1 MQSEDSD
8 SMGNNSSSMASST
21 GGPAGIGCV
30 SSTED
35 GENSLASFDG
45 LINGIPSMEQH
56 DTIMLLN
63 DSSNDSDTDDTTT
76 GGRHVVI
83 KKPLMLADLLEKK
96 VDRDPPIING
106 ILSKELRIGDKGLQ
120 LVENHIDKVLG
131 SADVP
136 LIQGGPIID
145 QVDGA
150 SDDKPEPPKSSKK
163 RPAAEDQQS
172 SEMQQP
178 KKLQRIGIIAQSPPL
193 NDNSSNSNDND
204 DLHSSNSG
212 TVSTAAAKL
221 FADFAADILEDEDED
236 YENDGIIPAAPPRGN
251 QQKPAAEQEEQ
262 APTTTKTLQ
271 QAAAQQRQQIIVSQS
286 SGAAQTSN
294 VMSGGG
300 GMILASGTQLKT
312 SLGQTV
318 IVQNSQQVV
327 SRSPVQA
334 QSSQQQVIMQQGSSG
349 QILLSQGGG
358 GQLGQ
363 MQLVATGQ
371 PGGQPTQYV
380 IQTTSGTGA
389 QNFVVAQPQT
399 TVLHGQQQTV
409 LVAQTAQQV
418 GKTIIIL
425 QPTQVQQ
432 MQQQMQQVQQHVQ
445 KVVMGPHGQ
454 QMVVTTP
461 VTRTSTITTTQGT
474 ITLSAAPPP
483 QNTSIIATTQTQ
495 LLTSQPTIM
504 QTVSQANSN
513 NIQLVQTS
521 SKALQS
527 ATTNT
532 SNNNQQGKTV
542 AYNKVV
548 SSNSAVVSSSPMTAT
563 STSVVTSIAVKSVP
577 IKKKAAV
584 LQTAGKESLFICEW
598 TNCRVETAFKSAN
611 QVFMHVCEEHCKE
624 TSSSETDEL
633 LCQWD
638 RCDNMKRKRFSLMTH
653 LQDKHCNLESMKASL
668 IKRKQALNSGKS
680 EPAVQSSPSQQHP
693 GYAPDAAFHAIKR
706 HALEFVNPKE
716 LQDDNEGPVTKSIR
730 LTASLI
736 LRNLVI
742 YSTNCRRFLKP
753 YEPHL
758 ANVALSNVESSR
770 TIAQVLYD
778 MNDSPHHHHHTTSSN
793 SR

>member
-1 MQSEDSD
+1 
-8 SMGNNSSSMASST
+8 MGNNSSSMASST

-45 LINGIPSMEQH
+45 LINGIPSVEQH

-63 DSSNDSDTDDTTT
+63 DSSDDSDTDDTTT

-131 SADVP
+131 SADAP

-163 RPAAEDQQS
+163 RPAEDQQS

-221 FADFAADILEDEDED
+221 FADFAADILEDEDDD
-236 YENDGIIPAAPPRGN
+236 YENDGIIPAAPSRGGVN
-251 QQKPAAEQEEQ
+251 QQKPAAAEQVEQ
-262 APTTTKTLQ
+262 PPTITKPVQ
-271 QAAAQQRQQIIVSQS
+271 QAAAQRQQIIVSQS

-294 VMSGGG
+294 VMSGS

-318 IVQNSQQVV
+318 IVQNTQQVV

-334 QSSQQQVIMQQGSSG
+334 QSSQQQVIMQQTPSG
-349 QILLSQGGG
+349 QILLSQGSG

-371 PGGQPTQYV
+371 SGGQPTQYV

-483 QNTSIIATTQTQ
+483 QNASMIATTQTQ
-495 LLTSQPTIM
+495 LLTAQPTIM

-513 NIQLVQTS
+513 NIQLLQTS

-527 ATTNT
+527 ATSTNT

-542 AYNKVV
+542 AFNKGVA
-548 SSNSAVVSSSPMTAT
+548 SSNSAVVTSSQMTAT

-598 TNCRVETAFKSAN
+598 TNCRVETTFKSAN

-668 IKRKQALNSGKS
+668 IKRKQALSSGKS